1 MRRAFYALIR
11 SIIIQTYTGCPT
23 AVCFAT
29 IIKET
34 PCRNYFFSAFFLK
47 NLTIELTRLV
57 SLLVGIL
64 LSSFWL
70 QFNEVVDT
78 QNCNCSLGGEFQ
90 TFYLKN
96 NQNKLVKTLYGKR
109 SITFIQ
115 KIGLIT
121 ARVLKI

>member
-34 PCRNYFFSAFFLK
+34 PCRNYFFRFFLK

-57 SLLVGIL
+57 GLLVGIF

-109 SITFIQ
+109 SITSIR
-115 KIGLIT
+115 KIGFT
-121 ARVLKI
+121 TVCVLKI